1 MRKEAR
7 AEQDWDRQ
15 LDSVVNNES
24 LRAISRRYERERPRS
39 DGSPI
44 SGALASIE
52 NRRRQSNDRSMH
64 VSGGRLQVIAAKLG
78 TRPRAVDDA
87 EDWARIVETRVS
99 RRLHQIVADS
109 SSVTVR
115 AVDALRSHLE
125 SLSDE
130 VSASNNALLRCQK
143 SLSALERRVGLLE
156 EDVGNELLR
165 LRNHVNA
172 REDAFQSVLQRVQ
185 GQIDSLSESS
195 EKIIA
200 ERVERQISDSLQPFQ
215 RNLVET
221 IAKKD
226 QGGDSGGKS
235 KSQGTREELDLTEA
249 RNRMLSNVRPSI
261 MRVSLANCSNSSS
274 TLTH

>member
-7 AEQDWDRQ
+7 EGTDWDRQ
-15 LDSVVNNES
+15 LDSAVNNES
-24 LRAISRRYERERPRS
+24 LRAISRRYEREMPRS
-39 DGSPI
+39 DGIGSPI

-52 NRRRQSNDRSMH
+52 NRRRQPIGPNQ
-64 VSGGRLQVIAAKLG
+64 LTAKVIASKLG

-185 GQIDSLSESS
+185 GQIDSLSASS

-235 KSQGTREELDLTEA
+235 KSQGTTEELDLTEA